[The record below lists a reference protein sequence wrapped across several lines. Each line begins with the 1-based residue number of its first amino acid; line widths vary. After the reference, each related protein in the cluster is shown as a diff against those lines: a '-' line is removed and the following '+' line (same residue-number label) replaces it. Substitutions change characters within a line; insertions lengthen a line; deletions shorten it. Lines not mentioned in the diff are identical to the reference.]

1 MKKIKLITLSIFTI
15 FCISIFPFKLSYSN
29 SLFKT
34 NESTAYL
41 DAYTYVPTLI
51 EGVWWMYV
59 YEGER
64 IVYMYP
70 MEDGG

>member
-1 MKKIKLITLSIFTI
+1 MKKIKLIALSIFTI
-15 FCISIFPFKLSYSN
+15 LCISIFPFKLSYSN
-29 SLFKT
+29 VFFEI

-59 YEGER
+59 YEDDR
-64 IVYMYP
+64 LVYYYP